1 MRTIPGA
8 ESQLKRLDQTVQT
21 EFIPAITNGIVCNEE
36 ERQLLSLP
44 PKFGGLGIPLFAN
57 ASKDEFENSTFLTK
71 KLSSKIMQQ
80 SRQYEPDEDIKRIK
94 GEIHMKRLKNYEK
107 LLENCREKMN
117 DASLRRND
125 LNSELGAS
133 TWLTTLPLKE
143 EGYCLNKQQFWDLI
157 RLRYGWELTR
167 TPENCECGAQFN
179 LQHALS
185 CMKGGFISIRHNR
198 IRDITANLLKEVCK
212 DVRLEPRL
220 QPLTGEEFSQATT
233 NTSDEARCDV
243 SARGFWTT
251 SQVAFFDIRVF
262 NPTATRYVNQSPA
275 KSYEVNEKE
284 KKRSYGRRILQVE
297 HGSFTPIVLSA
308 TGGMGRESK
317 KFFSRLSEMIS
328 EKRKQPYAMVSSWIR
343 RKLSFA
349 LIKCVCICIRG
360 SRNVSDSYL
369 VDSIQQ
375 DVKSSEIVCQI

>member
-1 MRTIPGA
+1 MFVVLA
-8 ESQLKRLDQTVQT
+8 
-21 EFIPAITNGIVCNEE
+21 
-36 ERQLLSLP
+36 
-44 PKFGGLGIPLFAN
+44 AN
-57 ASKDEFENSTFLTK
+57 ANGGF
-71 KLSSKIMQQ
+71 
-80 SRQYEPDEDIKRIK
+80 

-107 LLENCREKMN
+107 LLQNCRKKMN

-275 KSYEVNEKE
+275 LFIFIFQMEERFS
-284 KKRSYGRRILQVE
+284 I
-297 HGSFTPIVLSA
+297 FFLS
-308 TGGMGRESK
+308 
-317 KFFSRLSEMIS
+317 
-328 EKRKQPYAMVSSWIR
+328 Q
-343 RKLSFA
+343 
-349 LIKCVCICIRG
+349 IK
-360 SRNVSDSYL
+360 
-369 VDSIQQ
+369 
-375 DVKSSEIVCQI
+375 

>member
-1 MRTIPGA
+1 
-8 ESQLKRLDQTVQT
+8 
-21 EFIPAITNGIVCNEE
+21 
-36 ERQLLSLP
+36 
-44 PKFGGLGIPLFAN
+44 
-57 ASKDEFENSTFLTK
+57 
-71 KLSSKIMQQ
+71 
-80 SRQYEPDEDIKRIK
+80 
-94 GEIHMKRLKNYEK
+94 
-107 LLENCREKMN
+107 
-117 DASLRRND
+117 
-125 LNSELGAS
+125 
-133 TWLTTLPLKE
+133 
-143 EGYCLNKQQFWDLI
+143 
-157 RLRYGWELTR
+157 
-167 TPENCECGAQFN
+167 
-179 LQHALS
+179 
-185 CMKGGFISIRHNR
+185 MKGGFISIRHNR

-212 DVRLEPRL
+212 DVRLEPCL

-275 KSYEVNEKE
+275 KTYEVNEKE
-284 KKRSYGRRILQVE
+284 KKRSYGRRILQIE

-349 LIKCVCICIRG
+349 LIRCIGVCIRG
-360 SRNVSDSYL
+360 SRTVSDSYL
-369 VDSIQQ
+369 VDSIQH
-375 DVKSSEIVCQI
+375 DVKSSEYVCKI

>member
-94 GEIHMKRLKNYEK
+94 GEIHVKRLKNYEK

-185 CMKGGFISIRHNR
+185 CMKGGFISI
-198 IRDITANLLKEVCK
+198 
-212 DVRLEPRL
+212 
-220 QPLTGEEFSQATT
+220 
-233 NTSDEARCDV
+233 
-243 SARGFWTT
+243 
-251 SQVAFFDIRVF
+251 
-262 NPTATRYVNQSPA
+262 
-275 KSYEVNEKE
+275 
-284 KKRSYGRRILQVE
+284 
-297 HGSFTPIVLSA
+297 
-308 TGGMGRESK
+308 
-317 KFFSRLSEMIS
+317 
-328 EKRKQPYAMVSSWIR
+328 
-343 RKLSFA
+343 
-349 LIKCVCICIRG
+349 
-360 SRNVSDSYL
+360 
-369 VDSIQQ
+369 
-375 DVKSSEIVCQI
+375 